1 MCLCVL
7 CTHIAFA
14 SDIYLLGSLQREA
27 TDEVKMQTSKLFHI
41 VKWHGIMDLTT
52 LEFFFIFFGNF
63 YDLGLINYYN
73 DVCPIW
79 DFEKS

>member
-1 MCLCVL
+1 MRSQCVCVL

-41 VKWHGIMDLTT
+41 VKERVG
-52 LEFFFIFFGNF
+52 
-63 YDLGLINYYN
+63 
-73 DVCPIW
+73 
-79 DFEKS
+79 

>member
-1 MCLCVL
+1 MLYLNEKSMCLCVL

-41 VKWHGIMDLTT
+41 VKEGV
-52 LEFFFIFFGNF
+52 G
-63 YDLGLINYYN
+63 
-73 DVCPIW
+73 
-79 DFEKS
+79 